1 MPCSLVEAGE
11 SSGNASDKFIMWTWC
26 FNTSGSYADS
36 WVAATSLHAQG
47 SYYWRTTQAAE
58 GGCSFSAATLKF
70 KRDNFFFP
78 NNFRFNTVILNT
90 ALIFCPSSVTVSKYK
105 NQLKPAQGYQESSTS
120 EIVTAGGSASEP
132 YVLVQSNF
140 GLASKISQ
148 HM

>member
-1 MPCSLVEAGE
+1 MGGCHQPPCSGKLLLKDYI
-11 SSGNASDKFIMWTWC
+11 SSRGWLQLLC
-26 FNTSGSYADS
+26 SY
-36 WVAATSLHAQG
+36 TKIQ
-47 SYYWRTTQAAE
+47 E
-58 GGCSFSAATLKF
+58 GYF
-70 KRDNFFFP
+70 FFFP

-105 NQLKPAQGYQESSTS
+105 KQLKPAQGYQESSTS